1 MSNLNL
7 LKTRSVVASWC
18 LYDWANSAF
27 TTLIVTFVYSTYF
40 VEEFVADTG
49 RGTALWS
56 YGLTISAI
64 TTAMIAPM
72 AGALADRGDRR
83 RYLIGCTLLC
93 VLMVILLTFVKPGQ
107 PGSVLM
113 ALGVFIVANV
123 AFELALVFYNAFLP
137 SIASVEK
144 IGRIS
149 GYGWSLGYFGG
160 LVCLALALP
169 LVLSD
174 PPPFGLSETEGF
186 NIRAVNIIV
195 AVWFLVFSIPMF
207 LTVRDK
213 PVLKSDVTLHALL
226 SNFKRTIIYLKNYRD
241 IVQFLIAR
249 LIYNDGL
256 VTIFAFGGIYASST
270 FGFTV
275 GEVIIFGI
283 VLNAVAGFGAWI
295 FGFID
300 DRIGG
305 KISIQISLI
314 FLIVFTLLAGLAPSR
329 QWFWL
334 AGCGI
339 GLFLGPN
346 QSASRSLMGRFTPKS
361 HESEFFGFFAF
372 SGKITS
378 FLGPLLLGI
387 LSDVY
392 NQRVGV
398 LSVVLFFLVGGFLVW
413 RIDERRGI
421 AKACR

>member
-1 MSNLNL
+1 MSNFNVC
-7 LKTRSVVASWC
+7 KTRSVVATWC
-18 LYDWANSAF
+18 FYDWANSAF

-40 VEEFVADTG
+40 VGEFVADSG

-56 YGLTISAI
+56 YAVTISAI
-64 TTAMIAPM
+64 TIAMIAPV

-93 VLMVILLTFVKPGQ
+93 VLMIILLTFIKPGQ
-107 PGSVLM
+107 PGAVLM
-113 ALGVFIVANV
+113 ALGVFVIANV

-149 GYGWSLGYFGG
+149 GYGWGLGYVGG
-160 LVCLALALP
+160 LICLALALP

-186 NIRAVNIIV
+186 NIRAVNIV
-195 AVWFLVFSIPMF
+195 AAVWFLVFSIPMF
-207 LTVRDK
+207 LTVRDERVLDSDIK
-213 PVLKSDVTLHALL
+213 PRMLL
-226 SNFKRTIIYLKNYRD
+226 SNFKRTITYLKSYRD
-241 IVQFLIAR
+241 VVRFLIAR

-256 VTIFAFGGIYASST
+256 VAIFAFGGIYASVT

-283 VLNAVAGFGAWI
+283 VLNAVAGLGAWL
-295 FGFID
+295 FGFVD

-305 KISIQISLI
+305 KTTIQISLI
-314 FLIVFTLLAGLAPSR
+314 FLAAFTLLAGLAPSR

-339 GLFLGPN
+339 GLFIGPN
-346 QSASRSLMGRFTPKS
+346 QSASRSLMGRFTPKA

-372 SGKITS
+372 SGKVTS

-398 LSVVLFFLVGGFLVW
+398 ISVLLFFLVGGFLVW
-413 RIDERRGI
+413 RIDEKRGI
-421 AKACR
+421 AQACR